1 MKKKNLPLIPSVTIT
16 GIGAEGKAIA
26 RIPMPNG
33 GVPANNVKRG
43 DSGEGSTSDIVCF
56 VPYCVPGDVVDLQV
70 TKKKHSFME
79 VRRMQ
84 VADPA
89 LRRAAALQAAAG
101 GG

>member
-43 DSGEGSTSDIVCF
+43 DSAEGGTSDIVCF

-79 VRRMQ
+79 ARVERFISYSDRRT
-84 VADPA
+84 
-89 LRRAAALQAAAG
+89 
-101 GG
+101 